1 MKIRAL
7 ALFLLVALTGCS
19 ALPTSGP
26 VRVAGPQNV
35 TDDDSVQYLPA
46 GPVEG
51 ATQREI
57 LDGFLAAGAA
67 AQDNYRISRSFLTD
81 QFANE
86 WDPTSE
92 TLVRG
97 TSTDYVSTSAESL
110 SITTPVL
117 ARIARGGVYVDEK
130 LGATQRFDFEFT
142 QVGGEWR
149 ISGAPDAVLM
159 GRSTF
164 ESAFQPYSV
173 FFYNSDR
180 SKLIPEIRYFPRQ
193 GDPATRV
200 ARAVI
205 AGPSVYLPHAS
216 TAFPAGAALVA
227 SPIDV
232 VDGRALVDV
241 TADVIDASADDQR
254 AMLVEMTASLTAL
267 SSITSVDLTVDRT
280 VLPISIFGS
289 SAMLDEP
296 IVNDNPAVVS
306 DGVFGFV
313 SGSRV
318 DPAAK
323 LGERILELAPLSIS
337 FDGSDFA
344 AVGTASGVY
353 RVGAQTALVANQ
365 RSVVEPQIDDDGG
378 VWWVRPSSSAA
389 ITVWNGGNSQ
399 TFSGPWNS
407 TARVTAI
414 EVSREGS
421 RVAIALNSSSGPA
434 LYVASV
440 DRDASGAV
448 RAIAGFHELPI
459 GGNTVIDIAWADSVS
474 VAVITEN
481 IALSYVELAS
491 VGGITEVL
499 GTVDSPI
506 AISGGNGSNQ
516 LVVLSSTGQLFVPR
530 SGGWQTLG
538 VTAELLATQ
547 R

>member
-1 MKIRAL
+1 MRTKAL
-7 ALFLLVALTGCS
+7 ALFLLLALSGCS

-26 VRVAGPQNV
+26 VLVAGPQNV

-46 GPVEG
+46 GPAEG

-67 AQDNYRISRSFLTD
+67 AQENYRISRSFLTD

-97 TSTDYVSTSAESL
+97 TSIDYVSTSAESL
-110 SITTPVL
+110 SVTTPIL
-117 ARIARGGVYVDEK
+117 ARIARGGVYTDEK

-142 QVGGEWR
+142 EVGGEWR

-205 AGPSVYLPHAS
+205 AGPSIYLPHAS
-216 TAFPAGAALVA
+216 TAFPAGSALVA

-241 TADVIDASADDQR
+241 TGDVLEASADDQR

-267 SSITSVDLTVDRT
+267 PSITSVDLTVDRT
-280 VLPISIFGS
+280 LLPISIFGS

-296 IVNDNPAVVS
+296 IVNDNPAIVS
-306 DGVFGFV
+306 GGVFGFV
-313 SGSRV
+313 SGSQV
-318 DPAAK
+318 DPVAP
-323 LGERILELAPLSIS
+323 LGNRILELAPLSIS
-337 FDGSDFA
+337 FDGSVFA

-365 RSVVEPQIDDDGG
+365 RSVTEPQIDDAGG
-378 VWWVRPSSSAA
+378 VWWVRQSSPSA
-389 ITVWNGGNSQ
+389 ITVWNSGNSQ
-399 TFSGPWNS
+399 TISGPWNS
-407 TARVTAI
+407 TAQIVAL

-440 DRDASGAV
+440 DRDAAGAV

-459 GGNTVIDIAWADSVS
+459 GGNSVIDIAWADSVS

-499 GTVDSPI
+499 GTVDAPI
-506 AISGGNGSNQ
+506 AISGGNGSSQ
-516 LVVLSSTGQLFVPR
+516 LVVLSSSGQLFVPR

>member
-1 MKIRAL
+1 MKSKFLALTVVLAL
-7 ALFLLVALTGCS
+7 AGCT

-35 TDDDSVQYLPA
+35 TDDVSVQYLPA
-46 GPVEG
+46 GPVAG
-51 ATQREI
+51 ASQREI

-67 AQDNYRISRSFLTD
+67 AQDNYRVSRSFLTD
-81 QFANE
+81 KFATE
-86 WDPTSE
+86 WDPTAE

-97 TSTDYVSTSAESL
+97 ASIDFTTSGTDSL
-110 SITTPVL
+110 SITTPIL
-117 ARIARGGVYVDEK
+117 ARIARGGIYTDEK
-130 LGATQRFDFEFT
+130 FGATQSFDVKFI
-142 QVGGEWR
+142 QVAGEWR
-149 ISGAPDAVLM
+149 ISKAPDAILL

-180 SKLIPEIRYFPRQ
+180 TKLVPEVRYFPRQ

-205 AGPSVYLPHAS
+205 AGPSANLPHAS
-216 TAFPAGAALVA
+216 TAFPAGSALVA
-227 SPIDV
+227 SPIEV

-241 TADVIDASADDQR
+241 TSDVIEASPDDQR
-254 AMLVEMTASLTAL
+254 AMLVEMTASLTSL

-280 VLPISIFGS
+280 VLSISTFGS
-289 SAMLDEP
+289 SSILALP
-296 IVNDNPAVVS
+296 LVNDNPVVLS

-318 DPAAK
+318 DPIGP
-323 LGERILELAPLSIS
+323 LNNRIGEVEPLSIS
-337 FDGSDFA
+337 FDGLDTA

-353 RVGAQTALVANQ
+353 RVGSQTTLVASQ
-365 RSVVEPQIDDDGG
+365 RSAVEPQIDDTGA
-378 VWWVRPSSSAA
+378 VWWVRSTSPAA
-389 ITVWNGGNSQ
+389 ITVWNNGRAQ
-399 TFSGPWNS
+399 TFSGPWSS
-407 TARVTAI
+407 TARIAAI

-421 RVAIALNSSSGPA
+421 RVAIAVNGSAGPA
-434 LYVASV
+434 LYVASI
-440 DRDASGAV
+440 DRDTSGAV
-448 RAIAGFHELPI
+448 RAIAGFHDLPL
-459 GGNTVIDIAWADSVS
+459 GGNTVIDIAWADAVS
-474 VAVITEN
+474 VAAITEN

-499 GTVDSPI
+499 GTVDSPLSI
-506 AISGGNGSNQ
+506 AGGNGPNQ
-516 LVVLSSTGQLFVPR
+516 LVVRNSEGQLFVPR

>member
-1 MKIRAL
+1 VKISVL
-7 ALFLLVALTGCS
+7 TLSLLLVLAGCT

-35 TDDDSVQYLPA
+35 SDDVSVQYLPA
-46 GPVEG
+46 GPVAG

-67 AQDNYRISRSFLTD
+67 AQDNYRVSRSFLTD
-81 QFANE
+81 KFATA
-86 WDPTSE
+86 WDPTAE

-97 TSTDYVSTSAESL
+97 ASLDYASTGTDSL
-110 SITTPVL
+110 SISTPIL
-117 ARIARGGVYVDEK
+117 ARVSRGGTYTDEK
-130 LGATQRFDFEFT
+130 LGATQSFEVKFI
-142 QVGGEWR
+142 QVNGEWR
-149 ISGAPDAVLM
+149 ISRAPDAILL

-164 ESAFQPYSV
+164 QSAFQPYSV

-180 SKLIPEIRYFPRQ
+180 TKLVPEVRYFPRQ

-205 AGPSVYLPHAS
+205 AGPSANLPHAT
-216 TAFPAGAALVA
+216 TAFPAGSALVA

-241 TADVIDASADDQR
+241 TSDVIEASADDQR

-280 VLPISIFGS
+280 VLSISTFGS
-289 SAMLDEP
+289 SSILALP
-296 IVNDNPAVVS
+296 LVNDNPVVMS
-306 DGVFGFV
+306 DGVVGFV

-318 DPAAK
+318 DSIG
-323 LGERILELAPLSIS
+323 LLSERISELEPLSIS
-337 FDGSDFA
+337 LDGVAVA
-344 AVGTASGVY
+344 AVGTASGVH
-353 RVGAQTALVANQ
+353 RVGSQTTLVANQ
-365 RSVVEPQIDDDGG
+365 RSVVEPQIDDVGA
-378 VWWVRPSSSAA
+378 VWWVRPSSPAA
-389 ITVWNGGNSQ
+389 VTVWNGGSAQ
-399 TFSGPWNS
+399 TFSGPWS
-407 TARVTAI
+407 SAARIAAI

-421 RVAIALNSSSGPA
+421 RIAIALNGSAGPA
-434 LYVASV
+434 LYIASI
-440 DRDASGAV
+440 DRDSSGAV
-448 RAIAGFHELPI
+448 RDIAGFHALPL
-459 GGNTVIDIAWADSVS
+459 GGNTVIDIAWADAVS
-474 VAVITEN
+474 VAAITKN

-499 GTVDSPI
+499 GTVDSPLS
-506 AISGGNGSNQ
+506 ISGGNGPSQ
-516 LVVLSSTGQLFVPR
+516 LVVRNSTGQLFVPR

>member
-1 MKIRAL
+1 
-7 ALFLLVALTGCS
+7 
-19 ALPTSGP
+19 
-26 VRVAGPQNV
+26 
-35 TDDDSVQYLPA
+35 
-46 GPVEG
+46 
-51 ATQREI
+51 
-57 LDGFLAAGAA
+57 
-67 AQDNYRISRSFLTD
+67 
-81 QFANE
+81 
-86 WDPTSE
+86 
-92 TLVRG
+92 
-97 TSTDYVSTSAESL
+97 
-110 SITTPVL
+110 
-117 ARIARGGVYVDEK
+117 
-130 LGATQRFDFEFT
+130 
-142 QVGGEWR
+142 
-149 ISGAPDAVLM
+149 
-159 GRSTF
+159 
-164 ESAFQPYSV
+164 
-173 FFYNSDR
+173 
-180 SKLIPEIRYFPRQ
+180 
-193 GDPATRV
+193 
-200 ARAVI
+200 
-205 AGPSVYLPHAS
+205 
-216 TAFPAGAALVA
+216 
-227 SPIDV
+227 
-232 VDGRALVDV
+232 
-241 TADVIDASADDQR
+241 
-254 AMLVEMTASLTAL
+254 MLVEMTASLTAL

-365 RSVVEPQIDDDGG
+365 RSVVEPQIDDVGG